1 MVNKTNN
8 KNASK
13 IEKIKEYKA
22 LLELNEKLN
31 PLKTD
36 GLYKID
42 YTTIKKQKN
51 FVSFKEI

>member
-22 LLELNEKLN
+22 LLELNENLN
-31 PLKTD
+31 PLKQG
-36 GLYKID
+36 GLCKID
-42 YTTIKKQKN
+42 YTKIKKQKN
-51 FVSFKEI
+51 FVSFK